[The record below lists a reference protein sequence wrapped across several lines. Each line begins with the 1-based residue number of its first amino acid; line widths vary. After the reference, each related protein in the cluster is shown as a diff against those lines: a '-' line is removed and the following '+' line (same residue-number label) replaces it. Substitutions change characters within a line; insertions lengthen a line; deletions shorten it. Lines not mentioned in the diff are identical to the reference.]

1 MAGSVL
7 FIHQNFPGQFRHLAP
22 RLQAMGHRCRAIAA
36 PQAPGLAD
44 ITLHRYALPQP
55 PPAQAIHPWAR
66 DFQTKCLRA
75 EAVAAQA
82 MALQQQGFQPDLVIG
97 HPGWGE
103 LMAIKDVFQ
112 EALVWHQLEFVYQ
125 LEGGDYG
132 FDPEFEDQHWKRRV
146 RLRLRRAPQ
155 LQAFH
160 ELDVAVAPTQ
170 WQAST
175 APAEFRD
182 RVEVIHEG
190 INTKTIT
197 PDAKA
202 SVTLKRG
209 NHRFHLGDEVV
220 TFVARNLEP
229 YRGFHSFMRALPL
242 LQQLRPQCQVIV
254 VGGDEEVSYGAAP
267 KVGGTWKQVM
277 LKEVG
282 ERLDS
287 ERLHFV
293 GRVPHGVLH
302 NLFQVSAVHVYLTY
316 PFVLSWSMLE
326 AMSCGALLLGSA
338 TPPVE
343 EVIEPG
349 VNGLLCDFFDHEAM
363 AHQIA
368 EILDNR
374 GDYQAL
380 RDAARRTAVERYD
393 LEQVCLPR
401 QVALAETMMNA

>member
-1 MAGSVL
+1 ML
-7 FIHQNFPGQFRHLAP
+7 
-22 RLQAMGHRCRAIAA
+22 
-36 PQAPGLAD
+36 
-44 ITLHRYALPQP
+44 
-55 PPAQAIHPWAR
+55 
-66 DFQTKCLRA
+66 
-75 EAVAAQA
+75 
-82 MALQQQGFQPDLVIG
+82 
-97 HPGWGE
+97 
-103 LMAIKDVFQ
+103 
-112 EALVWHQLEFVYQ
+112 
-125 LEGGDYG
+125 
-132 FDPEFEDQHWKRRV
+132 
-146 RLRLRRAPQ
+146 
-155 LQAFH
+155 
-160 ELDVAVAPTQ
+160 
-170 WQAST
+170 
-175 APAEFRD
+175 
-182 RVEVIHEG
+182 
-190 INTKTIT
+190 
-197 PDAKA
+197 
-202 SVTLKRG
+202 
-209 NHRFHLGDEVV
+209 
-220 TFVARNLEP
+220 
-229 YRGFHSFMRALPL
+229 
-242 LQQLRPQCQVIV
+242 
-254 VGGDEEVSYGAAP
+254 
-267 KVGGTWKQVM
+267 

-282 ERLDS
+282 ERIDS

-380 RDAARRTAVERYD
+380 RDAARRPAVERYD